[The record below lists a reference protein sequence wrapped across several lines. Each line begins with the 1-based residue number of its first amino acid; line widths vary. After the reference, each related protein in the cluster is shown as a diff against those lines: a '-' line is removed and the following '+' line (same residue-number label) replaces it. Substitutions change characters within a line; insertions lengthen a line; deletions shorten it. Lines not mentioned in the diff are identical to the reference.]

1 MQTIA
6 SFYGIKGKKLQG
18 YYRDKLSGYK
28 GWEHQFNAE
37 RGLVF
42 EKNLGPRL
50 SIDETSLSQGEL
62 YTVVTNKD
70 AKGKKGALVAII
82 EGTKSDNIIPFLQKL
97 SLRMRNKVEE
107 ITLDLAGNMG
117 LISKRCFPNA
127 VQVIDRF
134 HVQQLA
140 TEALQEIRIK
150 YRWEALDAENL
161 AIEKAKLGGK
171 IYTPEIFDNG
181 DTQKQLLARSRY
193 LLYKWHANWTP
204 EQQQRGLIL
213 FEKYPELKKAY
224 DLSQELS
231 WIFSNT
237 TEKLYGLTR
246 LAKWCEKVEQSGFKT
261 FNTISRTINNHYKNI
276 INYFDNR
283 STNASAES
291 FNAKIKAFR
300 SQHRGVRDINFFL
313 FRLTKLYA

>member
-1 MQTIA
+1 MQR
-6 SFYGIKGKKLQG
+6 
-18 YYRDKLSGYK
+18 YYRNKLSNFQS
-28 GWEHQFNAE
+28 WEHRFDAE

-42 EKNLGPRL
+42 EDNLGSRL
-50 SIDETSLSQGEL
+50 SIDETSLSHGEL
-62 YTVVTNKD
+62 YTIVTNKD

-82 EGTKSDNIIPFLQKL
+82 EGTKSENIIPFLKKL
-97 SLRMRNKVEE
+97 PLRIRNNVEE

-117 LISKRCFPNA
+117 LIAKKCFPNA

-161 AIEKAKLGGK
+161 AIEKAKEEGST
-171 IYTPEIFDNG
+171 YTPEILENG
-181 DTQKQLLARSRY
+181 DTTKQLLARSRY
-193 LLYKWHANWTP
+193 LLYKWHLNWTP
-204 EQQQRGLIL
+204 EQKQRGSIL
-213 FEKYPELKKAY
+213 FEKYPMLEKAY
-224 DLSQELS
+224 NLAQDLA
-231 WIFSNT
+231 WIFTNT
-237 TEKLYGLTR
+237 KEKIYGLTR
-246 LAKWCEKVEQSGFKT
+246 LAKWCEKVEQSGFKS

-300 SQHRGVRDINFFL
+300 AQHRGVRDVNFFL
-313 FRLTKLYA
+313 FRLSKIYA

>member
-1 MQTIA
+1 M
-6 SFYGIKGKKLQG
+6 
-18 YYRDKLSGYK
+18 
-28 GWEHQFNAE
+28 
-37 RGLVF
+37 
-42 EKNLGPRL
+42 
-50 SIDETSLSQGEL
+50 
-62 YTVVTNKD
+62 TNKD
-70 AKGKKGALVAII
+70 AKGKRGTLVAIV

-117 LISKRCFPNA
+117 LIAKKCFPNA

-150 YRWEALDAENL
+150 YRWDALDAENL
-161 AIEKAKLGGK
+161 AIEKAKEEGTNY
-171 IYTPEIFDNG
+171 IPEMLENG
-181 DTQKQLLARSRY
+181 DTVKQLLARSRY
-193 LLYKWHANWTP
+193 LLYKWRDNWTK

-213 FEKYPELKKAY
+213 FEKYPALEKAY
-224 DLSQELS
+224 NLAQDLS
-231 WIFSNT
+231 WIFTNT
-237 TEKLYGLTR
+237 KDKIYGLTR
-246 LAKWCEKVEQSGFKT
+246 LAKWCEKVEQSGFKS

-300 SQHRGVRDINFFL
+300 AQHRGVRDVNFFL
-313 FRLTKLYA
+313 FRLAKIYAYPTTL